1 MDGVPDF
8 SPHSSFSL
16 SCRYRNYWDSFSSLR
31 ALTAAWAALPRSPP
45 APSDSLLRV
54 EIGNTQ
60 NSLNILNRGSQFRK
74 ALDNRNTMHMPG
86 IHLGLSRALFQIG
99 EFTWLPSEQCW
110 REMILQASAA
120 KIRIWKCLQI
130 NLVRHVQCL
139 WRKLPWGSNH
149 GLEPRLS
156 HSLKTWEGSQHFQ
169 QTAPVMLGKTTSK
182 KKKIKRFIFYR
193 DFLVHSRD
201 LDSFHGPASSQ
212 GLSYNNCRAGLW
224 GTAGMLR
231 LSLYVGRTRAVGT
244 CGPSVTETL
253 PLPLHAEMSF
263 TALEPL
269 PARQQQPQLQAAACQ
284 LWAEQGPECSKQA
297 CLREGV
303 RVSTSIA
310 PLVLPL
316 CAGRGTLPTK
326 PWHFC
331 GMKTKQRSAE
341 WR

>member
-182 KKKIKRFIFYR
+182 KKNQEVHLLQRFPSAFQRPGFIPR
-193 DFLVHSRD
+193 SCKLAGAE
-201 LDSFHGPASSQ
+201 LQQLQ
-212 GLSYNNCRAGLW
+212 G
-224 GTAGMLR
+224 
-231 LSLYVGRTRAVGT
+231 RAVGH
-244 CGPSVTETL
+244 GWN
-253 PLPLHAEMSF
+253 
-263 TALEPL
+263 
-269 PARQQQPQLQAAACQ
+269 AAAVALCGKD
-284 LWAEQGPECSKQA
+284 QGCGDMRALCHGDTASPPPCRDVIYCAWTAASETAAAPATSSSLSALSRAGPRVQQA
-297 CLREGV
+297 G
-303 RVSTSIA
+303 
-310 PLVLPL
+310 LP
-316 CAGRGTLPTK
+316 
-326 PWHFC
+326 
-331 GMKTKQRSAE
+331 QR
-341 WR
+341 RC